1 MMVAVLHDV
10 VEDTRIS
17 FQDLRKAGYPESVIK
32 ALDGL
37 TRRKNESY
45 EQFVER
51 AKSNAVARKVKIAD
65 LEDNMDLRR
74 IKNPQPRDL
83 ERLERY
89 ERAWSILT
97 NRRQ

>member
-65 LEDNMDLRR
+65 LDNMDLRR

-83 ERLERY
+83 ERLESY